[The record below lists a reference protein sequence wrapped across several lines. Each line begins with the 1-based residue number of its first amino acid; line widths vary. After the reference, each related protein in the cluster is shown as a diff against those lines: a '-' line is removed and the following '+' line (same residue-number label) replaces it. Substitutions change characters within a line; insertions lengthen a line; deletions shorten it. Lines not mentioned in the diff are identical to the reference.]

1 MIFVFMIFSTNVM
14 AEKETVTFSDC
25 VDGDTIKVERNG
37 KQVTVRFLAI
47 DTPETVHPTKG
58 VEPYGK
64 EASDYTCDKVKNAKT
79 LELELDPGSD
89 EFDKYERLLAWIY
102 VDGNLLQSEL
112 VSLGYARV
120 AYLYGDYLYTTDL
133 QELESEAGNNKLGIW
148 SEEEYV
154 SSTTTSKNDEE
165 KTLLEKIKDLVF
177 DTLKEYFN
185 DLIKDMKKSIKKGIN
200 ELFD

>member
-1 MIFVFMIFSTNVM
+1 MIFSTNVM

-120 AYLYGDYLYTTDL
+120 AYLYGDYLYTADL